1 MPGSESSPS
10 TNWIFTSHAEEE
22 TAALGAAVGRA
33 ARAGAVIALVGN
45 LGAGKTRLTRAV
57 AAALEVDEKLVTSP
71 TFVLIQEYDGRLP
84 VFHFDTY
91 RLGSV
96 DEFLDLGVEEYFEAG
111 GVCLIEWADRVSGVL
126 PDDVLRIEI
135 DITGEST
142 RVFKFS
148 AQGPIAQSILHDVA
162 HNVSNAHKEG

>member
-1 MPGSESSPS
+1 MPGSESSFPK
-10 TNWIFTSHAEEE
+10 TWTYTSHDEVE
-22 TAALGAAVGRA
+22 TAAIGAAIGRA

-57 AAALEVDEKLVTSP
+57 AKALEVDEKLVTSP
-71 TFVLIQEYDGRLP
+71 TFVLIQEYAGRLP

-111 GVCLIEWADRVSGVL
+111 GVCLIEWADRVAGVL

-142 RVFKFS
+142 RVFKF
-148 AQGPIAQSILHDVA
+148 AAHGPIAQSILNDVTR
-162 HNVSNAHKEG
+162 NVADAHKEG

>member
-1 MPGSESSPS
+1 MPGSESSLP
-10 TNWIFTSHAEEE
+10 TTWTYTSHSEVE
-22 TAALGAAVGRA
+22 TAALGAAIGRA

-57 AAALEVDEKLVTSP
+57 ATALEVDEKLVTSP
-71 TFVLIQEYDGRLP
+71 TFVLIQEYAGRLP

-111 GVCLIEWADRVSGVL
+111 GVCLIEWADRVAGVL

-142 RVFKFS
+142 RVFKF
-148 AQGPIAQSILHDVA
+148 AAHGPIAQSILNDVTR
-162 HNVSNAHKEG
+162 NVADAHKEG